1 MSDIIT
7 LSHGSG
13 GRLTHRLI
21 RNIFR
26 KYFSDGSCNEDDS
39 AMLELPA
46 GRLAFTTDSFVVS
59 PVFFR
64 GGDIGK
70 LSVCGTVNDLVTAGA
85 DPLYLSCSFILEEG
99 LELSELER
107 IVESMGRTARECGV
121 KIVTGDTKV
130 VGRGAADKIYINTSG
145 IGVIREGIQASGSL
159 AKPGDSVIVTGPVGD
174 HGCAILLERE
184 SLNIDAVVNSD
195 CACLNRLIGK
205 VLDRVK
211 DVHVL
216 RDPTRG
222 GLATSL
228 NEIVEQSGVGIVLE
242 ESSIPVRDQV
252 RGVCELL
259 GMDPLYMANE
269 GRMILIVPKTSEKEV
284 LEILKCDILGKD
296 ACIIGEVT
304 SAPAGRVIMRT
315 ITGGRRIVDMM
326 TGDMLP
332 RIC

>member
-21 RNIFR
+21 QTIFR
-26 KYFSDGSCNEDDS
+26 KHFSDGSRNDDDS
-39 AMLELPA
+39 AILDLPA

-59 PVFFR
+59 PIFFK

-70 LSVCGTVNDLVTAGA
+70 LSVCGTVNDLVTGGA
-85 DPLYLSCSFILEEG
+85 DPLYLSCGFILEEG
-99 LELSELER
+99 LELSELEG

-130 VGRGAADKIYINTSG
+130 VGKGAADKIYINTSG
-145 IGVIREGIQASGSL
+145 IGVIREGIQVSGSL

-184 SLNIDAVVNSD
+184 RLNIDAAVISD
-195 CACLNRLIGK
+195 CACLNGLIGK

-222 GLATSL
+222 GLATTL
-228 NEIVEQSGVGIVLE
+228 NEIAEQSGVGIVLE
-242 ESSIPVRDQV
+242 EAGIPVRDQV
-252 RGVCELL
+252 RGICELL

-269 GRMILIVPKTSEKEV
+269 GKMILVVPKSSEKKV
-284 LEILKCDILGKD
+284 LEILKHDILGKD
-296 ACIIGEVT
+296 ACIVGEVV
-304 SAPAGRVIMRT
+304 AEPAGRVIMRT
-315 ITGGRRIVDMM
+315 ITGGHRIVDMM
-326 TGDMLP
+326 AGDMLP

>member
-26 KYFSDGSCNEDDS
+26 KHFSDGIRYEDDS
-39 AMLELPA
+39 AVLNLPS

-59 PVFFR
+59 PVFFK

-70 LSVCGTVNDLVTAGA
+70 LSVCGTVNDIVTAGA
-85 DPLYLSCSFILEEG
+85 DPLYLSCGFILEEG

-145 IGVIREGIQASGSL
+145 IGVIREGIRVSGSL
-159 AKPGDSVIVTGPVGD
+159 ARPGDSVIVTGPVGE

-184 SLNIDAVVNSD
+184 KLSIDADVKSD
-195 CACLNRLIGK
+195 CACLNGLIGK

-211 DVHVL
+211 DVHGL

-222 GLATSL
+222 GIATTL
-228 NEIVEQSGVGIVLE
+228 NEIAEQSGVGIVLDE
-242 ESSIPVRDQV
+242 MSIPVRAEV

-269 GRMILIVPKTSEKEV
+269 GRMLLIVPKASEKAV
-284 LEILKCDILGKD
+284 LEILKQDFLGKD
-296 ACIIGEVT
+296 ACIIGEVAE
-304 SAPAGRVIMRT
+304 APAGRVIMRT
-315 ITGGRRIVDMM
+315 ITGGHRIVDMM
-326 TGDMLP
+326 AGDMLP